1 MHPVK
6 PENYQMIFEN
16 IVFIFRIFVTFE
28 TVEAATH
35 AQTSLETGDE
45 GWRVVPARRP
55 PQTAGTWAPAPSPR
69 NPQPPKD
76 SKRNLVTYD
85 DIFD

>member
-1 MHPVK
+1 M
-6 PENYQMIFEN
+6 
-16 IVFIFRIFVTFE
+16 
-28 TVEAATH
+28 EAATH